1 MPIAIDIGTKA
12 LHLVQGQASRN
23 AVTIRQAFIEPTPS
37 GLVQDGII
45 REFGGLEM
53 AFKTMLAKHRIHE
66 RNCILT
72 VNGSQIYNRELDV
85 PNSKPKVLDDIVA
98 FEVQS
103 SMSATKEVA
112 VEYTVSKQRVPDK
125 PDLLHIRASAM
136 QMDYINDYN
145 KLLRNC
151 GLTPIALD
159 IHPNALCKLL
169 LNTQVND
176 KPQHEGTSVMYLDM
190 GAVTTTAYI
199 ITNGEITYTRII
211 PSGGLDI
218 ERYVSSHNTDAPVET
233 QINIDKLDLSLPSL
247 RNDEALGNAV
257 RPLVSTVNDGI
268 QRIQQFLSGRMLNG
282 RVEMVYLY
290 GRTSTYIGF
299 EKTLGEAFG
308 IPTETIRKIGKV
320 NMPANQ
326 PIAPYVNALGAM
338 IRQQG

>member
-1 MPIAIDIGTKA
+1 MPIAIDIGTRA
-12 LHLVQGQASRN
+12 MHLVQGQASKN
-23 AVTIRQAFIEPTPS
+23 AVSIKQAFIEPTPS

-53 AFKTMLAKHRIHE
+53 ALKTMLAKHRVHE

-72 VNGSQIYNRELDV
+72 INGSQIYSRELDV

-103 SMSATKEVA
+103 SMSATKEMA
-112 VEYTVSKQRVPDK
+112 VEYTLSKQRVPDK
-125 PDLLHIRASAM
+125 PELLHIRASAM
-136 QMDYINDYN
+136 QVDYINDYN

-151 GLTPIALD
+151 GLNPVALD

-169 LNTQVND
+169 SNTTIND
-176 KPQHEGTSVMYLDM
+176 KPQHEGASVMYLDM

-211 PSGGLDI
+211 PSGGIDI
-218 ERYVSSHNTDAPVET
+218 ERFVTNHNADAPRES
-233 QINIDKLDLSLPSL
+233 QIDIEKLDLSLPSL
-247 RNDEALGNAV
+247 RNDESLGNAV

-268 QRIQQFLSGRMLNG
+268 QRIQQFLSGRMMNG
-282 RVEMVYLY
+282 RVEMIYLY
-290 GRTSTYIGF
+290 GRVATYIGL
-299 EKTLGEAFG
+299 EKTLGEAFSV
-308 IPTETIRKIGKV
+308 PTEMIRKIGKV
-320 NMPANQ
+320 NMSANL